1 MFNRPKHLFTSY
13 GLNDMQR
20 YDKLTTGFRSW
31 HGNLLVQLDRR
42 GERTHWPLLSQTKLS
57 CNSMR
62 HVVLNSIEAYERA
75 RHRIYIFVGEAHVA
89 ELNLRFF

>member
-1 MFNRPKHLFTSY
+1 MLNRSKHLFTSY
-13 GLNDMQR
+13 RLNDMQR

-31 HGNLLVQLDRR
+31 HGNLLVQLDGR
-42 GERTHWPLLSQTKLS
+42 GEWTHWPLLSETKLP

-62 HVVLNSIEAYERA
+62 QVVPNSIKAYERA

>member
-1 MFNRPKHLFTSY
+1 
-13 GLNDMQR
+13 MQR
-20 YDKLTTGFRSW
+20 YDKLTIGFRSW

-75 RHRIYIFVGEAHVA
+75 RHRIQIIISQAHDA
-89 ELNLRFF
+89 EFDISFF